1 MKKIITLLSL
11 IALQSCSI
19 IKNNSQERKIQSK
32 IVNTLNSQS
41 PKLSACAKKANVF
54 KVFNQNRIRVV
65 LYLTI
70 DAKGSLRKF
79 KLDDKIYPDEF
90 ANCVFQVVDL
100 SIFPKSEKS
109 QHIEIEQPFIFSE
122 K

>member
-1 MKKIITLLSL
+1 MKKISLLL
-11 IALQSCSI
+11 ILLTLQSCSI
-19 IKNNSQERKIQSK
+19 IKSNSQERKIQSE

-41 PKLSACAKKANVF
+41 PKFSSCARKANVF
-54 KVFNQNRIRVV
+54 KIFNQNRIRVV

-70 DAKGSLRKF
+70 DAKGTLRKF
-79 KLDDKIYPDEF
+79 KLDDKIYPDDF

-100 SIFPKSEKS
+100 SIFPKSEKD